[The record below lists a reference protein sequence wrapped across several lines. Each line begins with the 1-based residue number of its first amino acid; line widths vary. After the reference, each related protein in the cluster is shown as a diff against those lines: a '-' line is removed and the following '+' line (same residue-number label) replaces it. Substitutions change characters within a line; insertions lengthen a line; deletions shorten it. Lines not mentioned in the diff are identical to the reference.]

1 MSSANLLW
9 GAPRILGE
17 LTKIGIDLSPSTV
30 VIAWMT
36 RATMRADRAA
46 V

>member
-1 MSSANLLW
+1 VGFPDPLQSGRVGLNAKL
-9 GAPRILGE
+9 
-17 LTKIGIDLSPSTV
+17 GIDLSPPTV

-36 RATMRADRAA
+36 RATMRADRAP